1 VLLQGLSDNVADN
14 VLLEE
19 VERLAEATD
28 GWSAAADG
36 LEKAIEASKEA
47 EPETTVQICIRL
59 AEWRRDK
66 SGDNPAAERALNTAL
81 AADPE
86 SDDILVLLEP
96 LQTGEGRERDLIAT
110 LRRRAKLQF
119 DEAKREE
126 LYRRAKEL
134 ADAQRDPE
142 LAESIIRELLEQDDV
157 NIWALSELTEIREAQ
172 EDFKETF
179 ALLVKRAELRA
190 AGDLVKELRHRAASI
205 ARDKLNQNDRAIELF
220 DLLFE
225 DDPGDT
231 EAAQSLRS
239 LYEAEERFED
249 MARLL
254 ERLVDLAESPEAR
267 SALRLELAE
276 MNEKRF
282 GSIDTAVDLLRMILD
297 EEPGHS
303 QAVVK
308 LSHLYEKEQRDEE
321 LAELLSR
328 QIESAND
335 RGDTEAEL
343 TFRVRLGEVY
353 DSRLG
358 DREKAIQAYRAVLE
372 RDARHKGALSALA
385 RLYEATEDHEQAVGV
400 LEQLLEMESGDEAVA
415 CALALVEQYKKLGD
429 NAGVGRSLERGLAF
443 DERQSELRQQ
453 LRAFYESTESWEELA
468 KFIARDADFEDD
480 ADNKVAL
487 LRRAAEIQGEKRSD
501 HAAEADLLSRASE
514 LKPDD
519 RELLLQLCD
528 SYSASGRG
536 KDAVEALQ
544 RIVDS
549 YGGRR
554 SKELGEIHRRLAN
567 AYLAQGESAKALEE
581 LDKAFRIEPG
591 NVGVLKKLGEVAIEV
606 EDYKKAQQMFRA
618 LLLQRLDAKSPIT
631 KAEVFMRLGQVH
643 AKLDEK
649 SKAIQM
655 LERAVQS
662 DASLDEAKSLLA
674 ELKG

>member
-1 VLLQGLSDNVADN
+1 LQG
-14 VLLEE
+14 
-19 VERLAEATD
+19 
-28 GWSAAADG
+28 
-36 LEKAIEASKEA
+36 
-47 EPETTVQICIRL
+47 
-59 AEWRRDK
+59 
-66 SGDNPAAERALNTAL
+66 GD
-81 AADPE
+81 
-86 SDDILVLLEP
+86 
-96 LQTGEGRERDLIAT
+96 GREKDLIAT

-134 ADAQRDPE
+134 ADSLGDAQ
-142 LAESIIRELLEQDDV
+142 LAESVLRELLEQDDV
-157 NIWALSELTEIREAQ
+157 NIWALSELTEIREAR
-172 EDFKETF
+172 EDFEETF
-179 ALLVKRAELRA
+179 SLLVKRAELRA
-190 AGDLVKELRHRAASI
+190 AGDLVKELRHRAARI
-205 ARDKLNQNDRAIELF
+205 ARDKLKQNAKAIELF

-225 DDPGDT
+225 DDPTDT
-231 EAAQSLRS
+231 DAAAALRR
-239 LYEAEERFED
+239 LYETEERFED
-249 MARLL
+249 LARLID
-254 ERLVDLAESPEAR
+254 RLVDLAESPQAR

-276 MNEKRF
+276 MNESRF
-282 GSIDTAVDLLRMILD
+282 GSVDTAVDLLRMILD

-303 QAVVK
+303 EAVVK
-308 LSHLYEKEQRDEE
+308 LSHLYEKEERDEE

-328 QIESAND
+328 QIESASD
-335 RGDTEAEL
+335 RGDTESEL

-372 RDARHKGALSALA
+372 RDERHKGALTALA
-385 RLYEATEDHEQAVGV
+385 RLYEATEDHAQAASV
-400 LEQLLEMESGDEAVA
+400 LEQLIEMESGEEAVA
-415 CALALVEQYKKLGD
+415 LALSLVEQYKKLD
-429 NAGVGRSLERGLAF
+429 DSAGIGRSLERGLSF
-443 DERQSELRQQ
+443 DERHAGLREQ
-453 LRAFYESTESWEELA
+453 LRAFYESNESWEELA
-468 KFIARDADFEDD
+468 KFIARDADFEEDVD
-480 ADNKVAL
+480 KKIGL
-487 LRRAAEIQGEKRSD
+487 IRQAAAIHGEKRSD
-501 HAAEADLLSRASE
+501 HAAEAELLSQASE

-519 RELLLQLCD
+519 RELLVQLCD

-536 KDAVEALQ
+536 QDAAEALQ

-554 SKELGEIHRRLAN
+554 SKELGEIHRRLAS
-567 AYLAQGESAKALEE
+567 AYLSLGESGKALEE

-618 LLLQRLDAKSPIT
+618 LLLQRLDDKSPIT

-649 SKAIQM
+649 PKAIQM

-662 DASLDEAKSLLA
+662 DSSLEEAKNLLA